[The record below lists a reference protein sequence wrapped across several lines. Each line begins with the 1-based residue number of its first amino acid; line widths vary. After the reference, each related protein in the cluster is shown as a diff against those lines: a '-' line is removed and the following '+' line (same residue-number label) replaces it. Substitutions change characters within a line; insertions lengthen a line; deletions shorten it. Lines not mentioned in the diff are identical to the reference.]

1 METMTKPQ
9 ALVLKGDGINCDNET
24 VWALELAGFS
34 AQTVHVSSFIE
45 NQSNL
50 MQAKL
55 LVLPGGFSFGDE
67 IASGKVLALKLRERV
82 TDSLHKFID
91 GQGLVVGI
99 CNGFQVLTQLGIL
112 PRSQAQARR
121 IVTLTKNSHGHFNN
135 RWVDLTVSAEGSSK
149 EIKKASTSFFAGL
162 HNIELPIRHGEGR
175 LVVGTGGD
183 DSCASEDSS
192 AIDHSSASED
202 SSAIDHS
209 SASDASPAKLSKG
222 ALSKTSQSDLVKFQN
237 EVKSCAPL
245 RYRDDVNGS
254 CDRIAALTNAGG
266 TVRGLMPHP
275 EAFVRWTQ
283 HPGWT
288 SLRLDRPELADTLNP
303 LDLPASDR
311 PHGFTILRNAFEMV
325 S

>member
-34 AQTVHVSSFIE
+34 AQPVHVSAFIE

-67 IASGKVLALKLRERV
+67 IASGKVLALKLHERV
-82 TDSLHKFID
+82 TDSLYKYID
-91 GQGLVVGI
+91 GRGLVIGI

-112 PRSQAQARR
+112 PRSQPQSRR
-121 IVTLTKNSHGHFNN
+121 LVTLTKNSHGHFNN
-135 RWVDLTVSAEGSSK
+135 RWVDLTVSVAARAK
-149 EIKKASTSFFAGL
+149 ETQKAAPSFFAGL

-183 DSCASEDSS
+183 DSHAPGAASVSS
-192 AIDHSSASED
+192 ET
-202 SSAIDHS
+202 
-209 SASDASPAKLSKG
+209 DAKSKG
-222 ALSKTSQSDLVKFQN
+222 GDKNTGGDLLKFQD

-254 CDRIAALTNAGG
+254 FDRIAALTNAEG
-266 TVRGLMPHP
+266 TVMGLMPHP

-303 LDLPASDR
+303 LDLPADER